1 MKVRYISG
9 VAVAV
14 TSAFLLTPAVAVA
27 ESATVPAPVTSADA
41 TLNPL
46 VEPYASIYYWA
57 CTIGRAINSSY
68 IPNVTPPPC
77 VYGQQT

>member
-9 VAVAV
+9 VAAVV
-14 TSAFLLTPAVAVA
+14 TSAFLLAPAVAVA
-27 ESATVPAPVTSADA
+27 ATSESAAPVTNADA